1 MDKLLGNPKPI
12 ESAELE
18 RREIHLGLFACVAII
33 VLAAGMALLMYPAV
47 FSNHDA
53 SGSRTPKV
61 AYFGF
66 CGLSCLLVAYLVD
79 RQFTILRLRAQMA
92 TDRKQASEALRQ
104 ASADLLATMPNFT
117 TFEDRL
123 AMEIRRAA
131 VAELKLSV
139 VAVTITLHPAF
150 TEPSLSMAVLGDAA
164 KAISRRLREE
174 DSIYILRAGHF
185 GVILPGVD
193 QVGAKKV
200 ASRLVEGLSDA
211 AGANNRFSFKV
222 NSISYPEQTS
232 SAHDLELVVCGWLP
246 EDDAQNNA
254 PLGTHAYN

>member
-1 MDKLLGNPKPI
+1 MGNAKPI
-12 ESAELE
+12 GSVDLE
-18 RREIHLGLFACVAII
+18 RREIQLGLFACVAIV

-47 FSNHDA
+47 FSNHDPA
-53 SGSRTPKV
+53 SSRTPKI

-79 RQFTILRLRAQMA
+79 RQITIQRLRTQMA
-92 TDRKQASEALRQ
+92 TDRKQASEALKQ

-139 VAVTITLHPAF
+139 VAVAVTLNPAF
-150 TEPSLSMAVLGDAA
+150 TEPGLSMSILGDAA

-193 QVGAKKV
+193 QAGAKKV
-200 ASRLVEGLSDA
+200 SGRLVEGLSDA

-222 NSISYPEQTS
+222 NSISYPEQSS
-232 SAHDLELVVCGWLP
+232 SAHDLELIVCGWLP
-246 EDDAQNNA
+246 EDDVQHRAVQD
-254 PLGTHAYN
+254 THAFN

>member
-1 MDKLLGNPKPI
+1 MSNARPI
-12 ESAELE
+12 GSDELE
-18 RREIHLGLFACVAII
+18 RREIHLGLFACVAIV

-47 FSNHDA
+47 FSNHDPA
-53 SGSRTPKV
+53 ASRTPKV

-79 RQFTILRLRAQMA
+79 RQITIQRLRAQMA

-104 ASADLLATMPNFT
+104 ASADLLTTMPNFT

-123 AMEIRRAA
+123 AMEIRRAG
-131 VAELKLSV
+131 VAGLKLSV
-139 VAVTITLHPAF
+139 VAVGISLHPAF
-150 TEPSLSMAVLGDAA
+150 TDPGLSMSVLGDAA

-174 DSIYILRAGHF
+174 DSIYVLRPGHF

-193 QVGAKKV
+193 QAAAKRV
-200 ASRLVEGLSDA
+200 CARLIEGLSDA
-211 AGANNRFSFKV
+211 AGANSRFSFKV

-232 SAHDLELVVCGWLP
+232 TAHDMELVVCGWLP
-246 EDDAQNNA
+246 EDDVQRNA
-254 PLGTHAYN
+254 LQDTPTYN

>member
-1 MDKLLGNPKPI
+1 VTSFKPI
-12 ESAELE
+12 GSAELA
-18 RREIHLGLFACVAII
+18 RREVHLGLFACVAIV
-33 VLAAGMALLMYPAV
+33 VLAGGMALLMYPAV
-47 FSNHDA
+47 FSNHDPA
-53 SGSRTPKV
+53 ASRTPKV

-79 RQFTILRLRAQMA
+79 RQLTIQRLRTQMA

-131 VAELKLSV
+131 VAQLKLSV
-139 VAVTITLHPAF
+139 VAVSISLNPAF
-150 TEPSLSMAVLGDAA
+150 AEPGLGTPVLGDAA
-164 KAISRRLREE
+164 KAVSRRLREE

-193 QVGAKKV
+193 QAGAKKV
-200 ASRLVEGLSDA
+200 SSRLVEGLSDA
-211 AGANNRFSFKV
+211 AGANNRFSFRV
-222 NSISYPEQTS
+222 NSISYPEQSS
-232 SAHDLELVVCGWLP
+232 SAHDLELVVCGWRP
-246 EDDAQNNA
+246 EDDAQHNS
-254 PLGTHAYN
+254 LQDSHAYN

>member
-1 MDKLLGNPKPI
+1 MGNAKPI
-12 ESAELE
+12 GSAELE
-18 RREIHLGLFACVAII
+18 RREVHLGLFACVAIV

-47 FSNHDA
+47 FSNQNVGA
-53 SGSRTPKV
+53 GRTPKV

-79 RQFTILRLRAQMA
+79 RQITIQRLRAQMA
-92 TDRKQASEALRQ
+92 TDRKQASEALKQ

-131 VAELKLSV
+131 VAQLKLSV
-139 VAVTITLHPAF
+139 VAVSITLSPAF
-150 TEPSLSMAVLGDAA
+150 TEPGVSMAVLGDAA

-174 DSIYILRAGHF
+174 DSIYILRPGHF

-193 QVGAKKV
+193 QSGAKKV
-200 ASRLVEGLSDA
+200 SSRLVEGLSDA
-211 AGANNRFSFKV
+211 AGANSRFSFRV

-246 EDDAQNNA
+246 EEDIQHNATQN
-254 PLGTHAYN
+254 THVYH